1 MFFDVTDSLALMC
14 VGVNE
19 RGEDGLWEGLGLFVL
34 VFCFVF
40 NKENEE
46 EAMMRDPLQ
55 AFQ

>member
-1 MFFDVTDSLALMC
+1 MC

-19 RGEDGLWEGLGLFVL
+19 RGEDSLWEGLGLFVL

-46 EAMMRDPLQ
+46 DDQRRNSSPS
-55 AFQ
+55 FQWQINT

>member
-46 EAMMRDPLQ
+46 EAMMRNLLQ